1 MGDSDGFET
10 SANSSLQCAKPVADY
25 SRAFT
30 TWNGRIAFMNCLLRK
45 PWIGI
50 FLALTVLLVVVACGG
65 DSSAP
70 AETTEPAAEPTATPA
85 VAAAEEEAETEDDD
99 GAVNTNKFVQLFVDP
114 PTLDPH
120 VTTDATSARIIVE
133 VFGGLVTIDPEL
145 NIVPDLAESWNVSE
159 DGRVYTFHLRPN
171 AVFHDGKP
179 VTAHDVQWS
188 LERATNPLTESPVVD
203 QYLGDIVGV
212 DEKLAGDALT
222 ISGVRFIDEHTIEI
236 SIDEAKSYFLAKLT
250 YPTGF
255 VLDKENIE
263 DNPRNWFREP
273 NGTGPFRLTEYRV
286 GESLILERNEDFHLG
301 APKLE
306 EVEFIL
312 SGGTQL
318 LMYENDEIHVAGVS
332 LADLDRF
339 SDPSSE
345 FYSDLRT
352 APASFSVNYIGLNVN
367 EPPLDDVKVRQAL
380 NYAIDKQEIASIV
393 LGDLVEPAD
402 GILPPNFP
410 GYSEGVSGYEFDPV
424 LAQQL
429 LEESKY
435 GNDLE
440 SIPPI
445 TITTPGSF
453 GANVSLDME
462 VVLQMWERNL
472 GITAEFQQ
480 TEFATFLKDLHKGRF
495 QMFDIG
501 WIADYPDPENFL
513 DILFHSESTNNH
525 THYSNPEV
533 DELLMRARVETDT
546 EARYDL
552 YNEAEQKIL
561 DDAPWVPLWFDGE
574 SKLLVKPN
582 VHDFLLP
589 PLIIPRLRYVYLT
602 EE

>member
-1 MGDSDGFET
+1 MKT
-10 SANSSLQCAKPVADY
+10 VNARLYMVILAALAVL
-25 SRAFT
+25 
-30 TWNGRIAFMNCLLRK
+30 MLL
-45 PWIGI
+45 
-50 FLALTVLLVVVACGG
+50 AACGG
-65 DSSAP
+65 ESAAP
-70 AETTEPAAEPTATPA
+70 TTTPEPTAAPGPTEAP
-85 VAAAEEEAETEDDD
+85 AAATEEETSSD
-99 GAVNTNKFVQLFVDP
+99 GPRSLSTSRFVRLYVDP

-120 VTTDATSARIIVE
+120 VTTDATSAQIIVE
-133 VFGGLVTIDPEL
+133 VFGGLVTIDPNL
-145 NIVPDLAESWNVSE
+145 DIVPDLAESWDISD
-159 DGRVYTFHLRPN
+159 DGRVYTFHLRPD
-171 AVFHDGKP
+171 AVFHDGKA
-179 VTAHDVQWS
+179 VTAHDVVWS
-188 LERATNPLTESPVVD
+188 LERVTNPLTESPVVD

-212 DEKLAGDALT
+212 DEKVAGDAPT
-222 ISGVRFIDEHTIEI
+222 ISGVRFIDEHTVEI
-236 SIDEAKSYFLAKLT
+236 TIDEAKSYFLAKLT

-255 VLDKENIE
+255 VLDKENVE
-263 DNPRNWFREP
+263 ANPRNWFREP

-286 GESLILERNEDFHLG
+286 GETLKLGRNENYHLG

-318 LMYENDEIHVAGVS
+318 LMYENNEIHIAGVS
-332 LADLDRF
+332 LADLDRLN
-339 SDPSSE
+339 DPDNE
-345 FYSDLRT
+345 LYPDLQT
-352 APASFSVNYIGLNVN
+352 APPNFSVNYIGLNVN
-367 EPPLDDVKVRQAL
+367 EPPLDDKKVRQAL
-380 NYAIDKQEIASIV
+380 NYAIDKREIASIV
-393 LGDLVEPAD
+393 LGDLVVPAD

-410 GYSEGVSGYEFDPV
+410 GYDEGVSGYQFDP
-424 LAQQL
+424 LRAKQL

-435 GNDLE
+435 GDDLAN
-440 SIPPI
+440 IPPI

-513 DILFHSESTNNH
+513 DILFHSESSNNH

-533 DELLMRARVETDT
+533 DELLMMARVETDET
-546 EARYDL
+546 ARYSL
-552 YNEAEQKIL
+552 YNQAEQMIL

-582 VHDFLLP
+582 VHEYLLP
-589 PLIIPRLRYVYLT
+589 PLIIPKLRYVYIT

>member
-1 MGDSDGFET
+1 MKTVNLRLYLGIL
-10 SANSSLQCAKPVADY
+10 AVLAAL
-25 SRAFT
+25 
-30 TWNGRIAFMNCLLRK
+30 MLL
-45 PWIGI
+45 
-50 FLALTVLLVVVACGG
+50 AACGG
-65 DSSAP
+65 ESAAP
-70 AETTEPAAEPTATPA
+70 TPTPEPTAVPEPTEAP
-85 VAAAEEEAETEDDD
+85 AAAVTEEETSSEGPSTLS
-99 GAVNTNKFVQLFVDP
+99 TTKFVRLYVDP

-120 VTTDATSARIIVE
+120 VTTDATSAQIIVE
-133 VFGGLVTIDPEL
+133 VFGGLVTIDPNL
-145 NIVPDLAESWNVSE
+145 DIVPDLAESWDISG
-159 DGRVYTFHLRPN
+159 DGRVYTFHLRPD

-179 VTAHDVQWS
+179 VTAHDVIWS
-188 LERATNPLTESPVVD
+188 LERVTNPLTESPVVD

-212 DEKLAGDALT
+212 DEKVAGDAPT
-222 ISGVRFIDEHTIEI
+222 ISGVRFIDEHTVEI
-236 SIDEAKSYFLAKLT
+236 TIDEAKSYFLAKLT

-255 VLDKENIE
+255 VLDKENVE

-286 GESLILERNEDFHLG
+286 GETLKLGRNESYHLG

-306 EVEFIL
+306 EVELIL

-318 LMYENDEIHVAGVS
+318 LMYENDEIHIAGVS
-332 LADLDRF
+332 LADLDRL
-339 SDPSSE
+339 SDPDNE
-345 FYSDLRT
+345 LYPDLRT
-352 APASFSVNYIGLNVN
+352 APPNFSVNYIGLNVN

-380 NYAIDKQEIASIV
+380 NFAIDKQEIASIV
-393 LGDLVEPAD
+393 LGDLVVPAD

-410 GYSEGVSGYEFDPV
+410 GYDESVSGYQFDP
-424 LAQQL
+424 LRAKQL

-435 GNDLE
+435 GDDLAN
-440 SIPPI
+440 IPPI

-513 DILFHSESTNNH
+513 DILFHSDSSNNH

-533 DELLMRARVETDT
+533 DALLMKARVETD
-546 EARYDL
+546 EAARYEL
-552 YNEAEQKIL
+552 YNQAEQMIL

-582 VHDFLLP
+582 VHDYLLP
-589 PLIIPRLRYVYLT
+589 PLIIPKLRYVYIT
-602 EE
+602 QE

>member
-1 MGDSDGFET
+1 MNTVYFRKSFAILGLF
-10 SANSSLQCAKPVADY
+10 VAL
-25 SRAFT
+25 
-30 TWNGRIAFMNCLLRK
+30 MLL
-45 PWIGI
+45 
-50 FLALTVLLVVVACGG
+50 AACGG
-65 DSSAP
+65 DSAAP
-70 AETTEPAAEPTATPA
+70 EATAEPATEAAPTAAPTA
-85 VAAAEEEAETEDDD
+85 SAEAEQEASTEESAAGD
-99 GAVNTNKFVQLFVDP
+99 TTRFVQLFVDP

-120 VTTDATSARIIVE
+120 ITTDATSARIIVE
-133 VFGGLVTIDPEL
+133 VFGGLVTIDPNL
-145 NIVPDLAESWNVSE
+145 DIVPDLAESWDISG
-159 DGRVYTFHLRPN
+159 DGRVYTFHLRPD
-171 AVFHDGKP
+171 AVFHDGSP
-179 VTAHDVQWS
+179 VTAQDVQWS
-188 LERATNPLTESPVVD
+188 LERATNPLTESPVAD
-203 QYLGDIVGV
+203 QYLGDIIGV
-212 DEKLAGDALT
+212 EEKLAGDALS
-222 ISGVRFIDEHTIEI
+222 ISGVNVIDDRTVEI
-236 SIDEAKSYFLAKLT
+236 AIDEAKSYFLAKLT

-255 VLDKENIE
+255 VLDQENVE
-263 DNPRNWFREP
+263 ANPRNWFRKP
-273 NGTGPFRLTEYRV
+273 NGTGPFRLAEYQV
-286 GESLILERNEDFHLG
+286 GETLRLSRNENYHLG

-318 LMYENDEIHVAGVS
+318 LMYENDEIHIAGVS

-339 SDPSSE
+339 SDPNNE
-345 FYSDLRT
+345 LYPDLRT

-380 NYAIDKQEIASIV
+380 NLAIDKQEIASIV

-410 GYSEGVSGYEFDPV
+410 GYDESVSGYEFDPV
-424 LAQQL
+424 RAKQL

-435 GNDLE
+435 GNDLAN
-440 SIPPI
+440 IPPI

-462 VVLQMWERNL
+462 VVLQMWKRHL

-513 DILFHSESTNNH
+513 DILFHSESSNNH

-533 DELLMRARVETDT
+533 DALLMKARVETDET
-546 EARYDL
+546 ARYAL
-552 YNEAEQKIL
+552 YNQAEQKIL

-582 VHDFLLP
+582 VHDYLLP
-589 PLIIPRLRYVYLT
+589 PLIIPKLRYVYIT

>member
-1 MGDSDGFET
+1 MKTAYFR
-10 SANSSLQCAKPVADY
+10 NS
-25 SRAFT
+25 
-30 TWNGRIAFMNCLLRK
+30 IAILGLFAVL
-45 PWIGI
+45 
-50 FLALTVLLVVVACGG
+50 VLLAACGG
-65 DSSAP
+65 DSAAP
-70 AETTEPAAEPTATPA
+70 EATAEPATEEAPTAAPT
-85 VAAAEEEAETEDDD
+85 AAAEEEQEASSEGSASSDT
-99 GAVNTNKFVQLFVDP
+99 TRFVQLFVDP

-120 VTTDATSARIIVE
+120 ITTDATSARIIVE
-133 VFGGLVTIDPEL
+133 VFGGLVTIDPNL
-145 NIVPDLAESWNVSE
+145 DIVPDLAESWDISS
-159 DGRVYTFHLRPN
+159 DGRVYTFHLRPD
-171 AVFHDGKP
+171 AVFHDGSP
-179 VTAHDVQWS
+179 VTAQDVQWS
-188 LERATNPLTESPVVD
+188 LERATNPLTESPVAD

-212 DEKLAGDALT
+212 DEKLAGDALS
-222 ISGVRFIDEHTIEI
+222 ISGVNVIDERTIEI
-236 SIDEAKSYFLAKLT
+236 AIDEAKSYFLAKLT

-255 VLDKENIE
+255 VLDQENV
-263 DNPRNWFREP
+263 DANPRNWFRKP
-273 NGTGPFRLTEYRV
+273 NGTGPFRLTEYQV
-286 GESLILERNEDFHLG
+286 GETLKLSRNENYHLG
-301 APKLE
+301 APRLE

-318 LMYENDEIHVAGVS
+318 LMYENDEIHIAGVS

-339 SDPSSE
+339 SDPNNE
-345 FYSDLRT
+345 LYPDLRT

-380 NYAIDKQEIASIV
+380 NLAIDKQEIASIV

-410 GYSEGVSGYEFDPV
+410 GYDESVSGYEFDPV
-424 LAQQL
+424 RAKQL

-435 GNDLE
+435 GGDLAN
-440 SIPPI
+440 IPPI

-462 VVLQMWERNL
+462 VVLQMWERHL

-513 DILFHSESTNNH
+513 DILFHSESSNNH

-533 DELLMRARVETDT
+533 DALLMKARVETDET
-546 EARYDL
+546 ARYAL
-552 YNEAEQKIL
+552 YNQAEQKIL

-582 VHDFLLP
+582 VHDYLLP
-589 PLIIPRLRYVYLT
+589 PLIIPKLRYVYIT

>member
-1 MGDSDGFET
+1 MNTVYFRKSFAILGLF
-10 SANSSLQCAKPVADY
+10 VAL
-25 SRAFT
+25 
-30 TWNGRIAFMNCLLRK
+30 MLL
-45 PWIGI
+45 
-50 FLALTVLLVVVACGG
+50 AACGG
-65 DSSAP
+65 DSAVP
-70 AETTEPAAEPTATPA
+70 EATAEPATEAAPTAAPT
-85 VAAAEEEAETEDDD
+85 AAAGEEQEASTEGSAASD
-99 GAVNTNKFVQLFVDP
+99 TTRFVQLFVDP

-120 VTTDATSARIIVE
+120 ITTDATSARIIVE
-133 VFGGLVTIDPEL
+133 VFGGLVTIDPNL
-145 NIVPDLAESWNVSE
+145 DIVPDLAESWNISG
-159 DGRVYTFHLRPN
+159 DGRVYTFHLRPD
-171 AVFHDGKP
+171 AVFHDGSP
-179 VTAHDVQWS
+179 VTAQDVQWS
-188 LERATNPLTESPVVD
+188 LERATNPLTESPVAD

-212 DEKLAGDALT
+212 EEKLAGDALS
-222 ISGVRFIDEHTIEI
+222 ISGVNVIDERTIEI
-236 SIDEAKSYFLAKLT
+236 AIDEAKSYFLAKLT

-255 VLDKENIE
+255 VLDQENV
-263 DNPRNWFREP
+263 DANPRNWFRKP
-273 NGTGPFRLTEYRV
+273 NGTGPFRLTEYQV
-286 GESLILERNEDFHLG
+286 GETLKLSRNENYHLG
-301 APKLE
+301 APNLE

-318 LMYENDEIHVAGVS
+318 LMYENDEIHIAGVS

-339 SDPSSE
+339 SDPNNE
-345 FYSDLRT
+345 LYPDLRT

-380 NYAIDKQEIASIV
+380 NLAIDKQEIASIV

-410 GYSEGVSGYEFDPV
+410 GYDESVSGYEFDPV
-424 LAQQL
+424 RAKQL

-435 GNDLE
+435 GGDLAN
-440 SIPPI
+440 IPPI

-462 VVLQMWERNL
+462 VVLQMWERHL

-513 DILFHSESTNNH
+513 DILFHSESSNNH

-533 DELLMRARVETDT
+533 DALLMKARVETDET
-546 EARYDL
+546 ARYAL
-552 YNEAEQKIL
+552 YNQAEQKIL

-582 VHDFLLP
+582 VHDYLLP
-589 PLIIPRLRYVYLT
+589 PLIIPKLRYVYIT